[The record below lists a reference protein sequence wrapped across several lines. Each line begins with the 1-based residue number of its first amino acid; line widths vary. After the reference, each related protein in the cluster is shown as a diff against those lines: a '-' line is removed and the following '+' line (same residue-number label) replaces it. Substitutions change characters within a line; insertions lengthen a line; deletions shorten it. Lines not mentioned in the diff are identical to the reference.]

1 MNIVNTNK
9 IFLLVLLLVLFVIS
23 TNKLLLIPVTLIVS
37 GFFIVKKQY
46 NIAIIVLS
54 ALFGISLIYNNNLEF
69 FGSGGTVTKAAT
81 TNAAT
86 KAVTNTATKATKAT
100 KASTTTGTATNASAT
115 NASATNASATAAT
128 KAVTKAADHHHEHEH
143 EHESESEPESEPSM
157 AVTTI
162 STPDYSIH
170 TIGVTDYSKLLFV
183 LNSLLDNKYFNKNR
197 KNIEKVID
205 TYKINSIF
213 DLSKKVLNA
222 KKNPIYNNFLEK
234 ITCIDNNG
242 KTNFIKCDN
251 KNYKKL
257 YAFCELLLVFTLD
270 LDKIL
275 ELINTNEIMSVCQ
288 LSANRV
294 VLEDF
299 DNQTSFGYELL
310 GLEYYLNEKSFSRKY
325 FDILKMLDLDTFL
338 STKSEEVHLS
348 LREKLYNYHNTNR
361 SVVKDLN
368 SIMVLFD
375 YYNIF
380 DSYVLNLED
389 DDYNWN
395 LGILKSVNLMHP
407 CWDNVIFFKEY
418 DVKER
423 IIKAI
428 NKLTSVDDE
437 FLNRAENPI
446 NPYANETEIK
456 DPTQEVYQEE
466 DDIFKNNLDTFRKR
480 YKTVYDKKTH
490 ENKEVYK
497 KVNTKLSLTYI
508 KHNFPA
514 KMIDIINEIVQL
526 SKRKCDLEC
535 DNSTNPMFSKF
546 IFYVGEVFKIIT
558 KEERMLFVGG
568 LMVVISVL
576 LNFIIASK

>member
-1 MNIVNTNK
+1 MNTNK
-9 IFLLVLLLVLFVIS
+9 LFLLVLLLVLFVIS
-23 TNKLLLIPVTLIVS
+23 TNKILLIPVTLIVT

-54 ALFGISLIYNNNLEF
+54 TLFGVSLIYNNNLEF
-69 FGSGGTVTKAAT
+69 F
-81 TNAAT
+81 
-86 KAVTNTATKATKAT
+86 
-100 KASTTTGTATNASAT
+100 ASNNDKNEETTTASEETITASEETTTASEET
-115 NASATNASATAAT
+115 TTASDDKEETTTAI
-128 KAVTKAADHHHEHEH
+128 
-143 EHESESEPESEPSM
+143 
-157 AVTTI
+157 TTT
-162 STPDYSIH
+162 STQDNSIH

-183 LNSLLDNKYFNKNR
+183 LNSLLDNKYFKKNR

-205 TYKINSIF
+205 TYKIDSIF
-213 DLSKKVLNA
+213 DLSKKVLN
-222 KKNPIYNNFLEK
+222 KEKNPIYNNFIEK

-242 KTNFIKCDN
+242 ETCFIQCDN
-251 KNYKKL
+251 ENYKKL

-275 ELINTNEIMSVCQ
+275 ELINKNEIMSVCQ

-299 DNQTSFGYELL
+299 DNQTSFGYEKL
-310 GLEYYLNEKSFSRKY
+310 GLEYYLNEKNFSRKY
-325 FDILKMLDLDTFL
+325 FDILKMLELDKL
-338 STKSEEVHLS
+338 ISNKPEEAHLS
-348 LREKLYNYHNTNR
+348 LREKLYNYHDSKT
-361 SVVKDLN
+361 SEVKDLN

-375 YYNIF
+375 YYTIF

-395 LGILKSVNLMHP
+395 LGILKSVDLMHP
-407 CWDNVIFFKEY
+407 CWENVVFFTKY
-418 DVKER
+418 NVKDR

-446 NPYANETEIK
+446 NPYSNEDIINDQNTN
-456 DPTQEVYQEE
+456 QELYEEE

-480 YKTVYDKKTH
+480 YKTVYDKKK
-490 ENKEVYK
+490 EDNKEVYK
-497 KVNTKLSLTYI
+497 KVNTKLSI
-508 KHNFPA
+508 KYFKNNFSV
-514 KMIDIINEIVQL
+514 KMIDIINDIVQL
-526 SKRKCDLEC
+526 SKYRCDLEC
-535 DNSTNPMFSKF
+535 ANSTNPMFSKF

-568 LMVVISVL
+568 LLVVISVL

>member
-1 MNIVNTNK
+1 MNTNK
-9 IFLLVLLLVLFVIS
+9 LFLLVLLLVLFVIS
-23 TNKLLLIPVTLIVS
+23 TNKILLIPVTLIVT

-54 ALFGISLIYNNNLEF
+54 TLFGVSLIYNNNLEF
-69 FGSGGTVTKAAT
+69 FVSNNDKKEET
-81 TNAAT
+81 T
-86 KAVTNTATKATKAT
+86 TASEETTTASEETT
-100 KASTTTGTATNASAT
+100 TELEETTSTT
-115 NASATNASATAAT
+115 
-128 KAVTKAADHHHEHEH
+128 
-143 EHESESEPESEPSM
+143 
-157 AVTTI
+157 
-162 STPDYSIH
+162 STRDNIIH

-183 LNSLLDNKYFNKNR
+183 LNSLLDNKYFKKNR

-205 TYKINSIF
+205 TYKINTIF
-213 DLSKKVLNA
+213 DLSKKVLNTE
-222 KKNPIYNNFLEK
+222 KNPMYNNFLEK
-234 ITCIDNNG
+234 ITCTDNNG
-242 KTNFIKCDN
+242 ETCFIQCDN
-251 KNYKKL
+251 ENYKKL

-275 ELINTNEIMSVCQ
+275 ELINKNKIMSVCQ

-325 FDILKMLDLDTFL
+325 FDILKMLGLDTFL
-338 STKSEEVHLS
+338 SNTPEETHLS
-348 LREKLYNYHNTNR
+348 LREKLYNYHDKNK

-375 YYNIF
+375 YYTIF

-395 LGILKSVNLMHP
+395 LGILKSVDLMHP

-446 NPYANETEIK
+446 NPYANEDDIK
-456 DPTQEVYQEE
+456 DPTADKELYQEE

-480 YKTVYDKKTH
+480 YKTVYDKKKDD
-490 ENKEVYK
+490 NKEVYK
-497 KVNTKLSLTYI
+497 KVNTKLNVKYF
-508 KHNFPA
+508 KNNFSV
-514 KMIDIINEIVQL
+514 KMIDIINDIVQL
-526 SKRKCDLEC
+526 SKYRCDLEC

-568 LMVVISVL
+568 LFVVISVL

>member
-1 MNIVNTNK
+1 M
-9 IFLLVLLLVLFVIS
+9 
-23 TNKLLLIPVTLIVS
+23 
-37 GFFIVKKQY
+37 
-46 NIAIIVLS
+46 
-54 ALFGISLIYNNNLEF
+54 
-69 FGSGGTVTKAAT
+69 
-81 TNAAT
+81 
-86 KAVTNTATKATKAT
+86 
-100 KASTTTGTATNASAT
+100 
-115 NASATNASATAAT
+115 
-128 KAVTKAADHHHEHEH
+128 
-143 EHESESEPESEPSM
+143 
-157 AVTTI
+157 
-162 STPDYSIH
+162 
-170 TIGVTDYSKLLFV
+170 
-183 LNSLLDNKYFNKNR
+183 LNSLLDNKYFKKNR

-205 TYKINSIF
+205 TYKINTIF
-213 DLSKKVLNA
+213 DLSKKVLNNE
-222 KKNPIYNNFLEK
+222 KNPMYNNFLEK

-242 KTNFIKCDN
+242 ETCFIQCDN
-251 KNYKKL
+251 ENYKKL

-275 ELINTNEIMSVCQ
+275 ELINKNKIMSVCQ

-325 FDILKMLDLDTFL
+325 FDILKMLGLDTFL
-338 STKSEEVHLS
+338 SNTPEKTHIS
-348 LREKLYNYHNTNR
+348 LREKLYNYHDKNK

-375 YYNIF
+375 YYTIF

-395 LGILKSVNLMHP
+395 LGILKSVDLMHP

-446 NPYANETEIK
+446 NPYANEDDIK
-456 DPTQEVYQEE
+456 DPTADKELYQEE

-480 YKTVYDKKTH
+480 YKTVYDKKKDD
-490 ENKEVYK
+490 NKEVYK
-497 KVNTKLSLTYI
+497 KVNTKLNVKYF
-508 KHNFPA
+508 KNNFSV
-514 KMIDIINEIVQL
+514 KMIDIINDIVQL
-526 SKRKCDLEC
+526 SKYRCDLEC

-568 LMVVISVL
+568 LFVVISVL